1 MSHDA
6 RRDAMRDARS
16 TQPPPPRRF
25 CPRCG
30 AALGALAAPAV
41 AAPAV
46 NGSAGGRRP
55 DASELYCGCCGPV
68 VPAS

>member
-16 TQPPPPRRF
+16 TQPPPPPRRF

-41 AAPAV
+41 D
-46 NGSAGGRRP
+46 GSADGVRP
-55 DASELYCGCCGPV
+55 GASALYCGCCGLV